1 MLGKGLWAWVNEA
14 KYQIVDM
21 MNNGA
26 WAWVNE
32 ALKNVAKD
40 GHQMDMITQMMIHG
54 ACVNEAKYQIA
65 DMLDKGLWAWV
76 NDISDK

>member
-1 MLGKGLWAWVNEA
+1 MLDKGLWAWVNEA

-32 ALKNVAKD
+32 ALKNVAKEWQFNVMVYQHCKLD
-40 GHQMDMITQMMIHG
+40 VMIHG
-54 ACVNEAKYQIA
+54 A
-65 DMLDKGLWAWV
+65 WV
-76 NDISDK
+76 NK